1 MTHDMWLALKNKF
14 GVTLATKFLIL
25 TIKFDIFKK

>member
-1 MTHDMWLALKNKF
+1 MAHDMWLALKNKV
-14 GVTLATKFLIL
+14 GVNSATKFLML